1 MRGIKVKPSRI
12 SFSRDYTAIAPLI
25 IWGLALVLSFV
36 LFFLSHDGMVERVI
50 FFPRHREQAIEGEPR
65 RLPVK
70 ADTEK
75 DIQLLVR
82 ETILGP
88 FNINYDRVLPLDTE
102 VRSVIFRGDKL
113 YLDFSIDPV
122 LQQEGSVLSLPEKIG
137 ALKRTI
143 QFNFPFVELITVTF
157 RGQTPKMEEL

>member
-1 MRGIKVKPSRI
+1 MKLPRI
-12 SFSRDYTAIAPLI
+12 GFSRNSTAVVPSV
-25 IWGLALVLSFV
+25 IWGLALVISLT
-36 LFFLSHDGMVERVI
+36 LFFLTHDGMVERVI
-50 FFPRHREQAIEGEPR
+50 FFPRHREQVIEGEPR

-70 ADTEK
+70 ESTEK
-75 DIQLLVR
+75 DIQLLVE

-88 FNINYDRVLPLDTE
+88 FNINYDRLFPLDTKA
-102 VRSVIFRGDKL
+102 RSIILRDGKL
-113 YLDFSIDPV
+113 YLDFSMDPV

-143 QFNFPFVELITVTF
+143 LFNFPSIELITVTF

>member
-1 MRGIKVKPSRI
+1 MKLPRIKI
-12 SFSRDYTAIAPLI
+12 SRDYTAIAPLVV
-25 IWGLALVLSFV
+25 WGLALVVSFA
-36 LFFLSHDGMVERVI
+36 LFFLTHDGMAERVI
-50 FFPRHREQAIEGEPR
+50 FFPRHREQAVEGEPR

-70 ADTEK
+70 HDMEK

-88 FNINYDRVLPLDTE
+88 FNINYDRLLPLDTE
-102 VRSVIFRGDKL
+102 VKSVILRGEKL

-143 QFNFPFVELITVTF
+143 QFNFPSVELITVTF